1 MLFLKEDPF
10 VRQGLHAYLDI
21 RNSSHDLYKPLQSRD
36 SRLFFILSA
45 KGSMVINGESYPLHD
60 NMAILF
66 KAGTPYEWRIEK
78 ADYYAL
84 NFDFSLAFSHIRQ
97 TFHPLSTLSGQKGI
111 IFDCGNIEDCPALNS
126 PIVISKALFLKN
138 KIQNIVA
145 ESAIHDQWRDPM
157 LSILLK
163 QVLLEILRQTIQE
176 STAKRTNQSVK
187 AVIAYVQD
195 HYTQPLNNADVAA
208 HFGYCPTYLGRI
220 FKQYTGTTLH
230 DYLTDLRLLSATE
243 ALRDST
249 IPISQICFQSGFQDI
264 YHFSKIFKK
273 KIGMTPSEYR
283 KQGL

>member
-10 VRQGLHAYLDI
+10 VRQGLHACLDI
-21 RNSSHDLYKPLQSRD
+21 RSSSHDLYKPLQSRD

-45 KGSMVINGESYPLHD
+45 KGSMVIDGVSYPLHD

-66 KAGTPYEWRIEK
+66 KAGTPYEWRIER

-84 NFDFSLAFSHIRQ
+84 NFDFSHAFSHIRQ
-97 TFHPLSTLSGQKGI
+97 TFHPLSTQNGQKGV
-111 IFDCGNIEDCPALNS
+111 IFDCGSIEDCPVLNS

-145 ESAIHDQWRDPM
+145 ESAIHDQWRDSL

-163 QVLLEILRQTIQE
+163 QVLLEILRQTCQE
-176 STAKRTNQSVK
+176 SSTKSTNHSVK
-187 AVIAYVQD
+187 DIIAYVQD

-243 ALRDST
+243 ALHDST
-249 IPISQICFQSGFQDI
+249 IPISQICYQSGFQDI
-264 YHFSKIFKK
+264 YHFSKLFKK

-283 KQGL
+283 KQCV